1 VETASIGANLTATGR
16 RTRIALLA
24 APETSASVLYGLYDV
39 LLSVGA
45 VYPDMTVGTAGDA
58 LLDVF
63 IVAATGDPF
72 RCFGNVLVE
81 PAVACDDADDV
92 DVVVIC
98 DMYAPITEAPR
109 GKYPIETAWLRRVHA
124 RGGVIAT
131 VCTGSVLLAESG
143 LLDGRACASHWA
155 YGSLFQEAY
164 PRVRFRPEKVLE
176 LAHESEG
183 LITGGGVTAWHDLAL
198 YLISRYCSPAHA
210 TETMKVYLLDRH
222 EDGQLPYSAMTHV
235 VRGDDAA
242 VRRAIDWIGAHYAE
256 PNPVTRMADAAGL
269 LPRTFARRF
278 VTATR
283 RRPIEHVHALRVE
296 RARRL
301 LEEGAAVVDDV
312 GYEVG
317 YEDPTFFRRL
327 FRRATGLTPAA
338 YRRKY
343 AAAAVAPGTITAA
356 PVGPP

>member
-1 VETASIGANLTATGR
+1 MTASDR

-45 VYPDMTVGTAGDA
+45 VYPDMTVGAPGDG
-58 LLDVF
+58 LLDVM
-63 IVAATGDPF
+63 IVAATAEPF

-81 PAVACDDADDV
+81 PTAAVDEAEDIDV
-92 DVVVIC
+92 AVVC
-98 DMYAPITEAPR
+98 DMYTPITDAPT
-109 GKYPIETAWLRRVHA
+109 GKYPVETAWLRRLHA
-124 RGGVIAT
+124 RGAVIAT

-143 LLDGRACASHWA
+143 LLDGRSCASHWA
-155 YGSLFQEAY
+155 YGALFQQAY

-176 LAHESEG
+176 LAHERDG

-198 YLISRYCSPAHA
+198 YLISRYCGPAHA
-210 TETMKVYLLDRH
+210 AETAKVYLIDRH
-222 EDGQLPYSAMTHV
+222 EEGQLPYAAMTRV

-242 VRRAIDWIGAHYAE
+242 VARALDWIDTRYAVA
-256 PNPVTRMADAAGL
+256 NPVSAMATEAGL

-278 VTATR
+278 IAATG
-283 RRPIEHVHALRVE
+283 RRPIDYVHSLRVE
-296 RARRL
+296 VARRS
-301 LEEGAAVVDDV
+301 LEAGAAAVDDV

-327 FRRATGLTPAA
+327 FRRATGMTPAA

-343 AAAAVAPGTITAA
+343 SVITGVVTPA
-356 PVGPP
+356 

>member
-1 VETASIGANLTATGR
+1 MDGAKVSPGKR

-45 VYPDMTVGTAGDA
+45 VFPDMTVGSAGDA

-63 IVAATGDPF
+63 IVAATADPF

-81 PAVACDDADDV
+81 PALAVDDAEDV
-92 DVVVIC
+92 DVVIIC
-98 DMYAPITEAPR
+98 DMYAPITEAPK
-109 GKYPIETAWLRRVHA
+109 GKYPVETAWLRRVHA
-124 RGGVIAT
+124 SGAVIAT

-143 LLDGRACASHWA
+143 LLDGRACTSHWA

-164 PRVRFRPEKVLE
+164 PQVRFRPEKVLE

-198 YLISRYCSPAHA
+198 YLISRYCGPAHA

-222 EDGQLPYSAMTHV
+222 DDGQLPYSAMTHV

-242 VRRAIDWIGAHYAE
+242 VRRAIDWIGTHYAE
-256 PNPVTRMADAAGL
+256 PNPVTNMADAAGL

-301 LEEGAAVVDDV
+301 LEEGAAVVDDI

-343 AAAAVAPGTITAA
+343 AARAVTPAPATAA
-356 PVGPP
+356 PIGPP